1 MSEMVEAATSFKKSG
16 FSDEDSATLATI
28 SSMFANVAD
37 GAVSASE
44 SADFL
49 ISQMIAFGIEA
60 DNAISIVD
68 KVNEVSNRYA
78 VSSTDLSKALGVV
91 ASTSSAMGNSIDETL
106 GVVTAITEITRN
118 SSKAARGAN
127 AIFASLAQILDENSS
142 NGKKIIEIFDGLGV
156 AMYDSQGQMLSAFD
170 LLKGMSERWD
180 NLDSN
185 TQKYIATTIAGTTQ
199 LNNFLALMNNFDHAL
214 SATETSLD
222 SVGSATE
229 ENARVMESLEA
240 RWTAVKAEFQELAT
254 TVIDSGL
261 VKTILDL
268 AKAFLELANTGV
280 GRFLTQTTLLGGV
293 LWGGTGLIKAM
304 GIIPNLLGGFA
315 QAAGVATGATTALG
329 TAASISAPHLFLIA
343 AAISA
348 VIGLAPHVVDWFKK
362 ATDEVYR
369 SEEKLKELN
378 DELLTNQTRLEELNA
393 IPAIDRTSAIQKEI
407 DALEE
412 KNKQLQESIDK
423 ENEELRLAKFKQEV
437 LGTHETEGSYIYQK
451 ADRTVSGA
459 AELVG
464 GGNDSFVINA
474 EDALDK
480 LVEIGAIT
488 REKVNEVLAETNNDV
503 IAALDKL
510 GYELS
515 IGTADILAEDYYK
528 DKLSKLQDFANEL
541 TSGVIDVRKTEKFA
555 TVIQEF
561 DEIFQT
567 VQKIDPEN
575 VPEWLKEMQNQFE
588 ELIDIAPQMADVL
601 YNVEDSVKALDEGL
615 TINNLQYNQLI
626 SKYPALTTLLEDVGS
641 GYKYNAQELGTL
653 DEYIRMHIGSENSL
667 EGAMYRVLRGMEI
680 TEAQLNT
687 LKQLYPEIDSV
698 VRQSSQGYYVEIQAL
713 SDLAS
718 AGSSWAIS
726 MISSQKGVTKAV
738 VDQAAARVTA
748 LKAELRAV
756 QNEELITGIHDP
768 LRKKA
773 KRDALERA
781 KEEYNNIYSLYEI
794 ANRGYSVGNNIP
806 TGGGGGGST
815 SKPKPEDPIKKQS
828 EAFKEQIE
836 LMEHRL
842 FLMEKEGK
850 SEQSRIDYIKKIQAE
865 IERQKKW
872 YYSKGLNANSEYI
885 QELEK
890 QWWQYEEEI
899 KELYK
904 DQAKIYEQLFSAVV
918 DRADEEIKALE
929 AKKDAIKKENEELEE
944 QIRLQ
949 EALDALARAKQNKVM
964 VFKDGRMQ
972 YVSDVDAISAAQ
984 KDLDEIRREEALNQQ
999 LESIDKEIDKWE
1011 QMKDQWGSI
1020 TSEYKKFQDRLLIE
1034 QKLGIKLEGDNWEKR
1049 LGNLQTYVNKYNEL
1063 MSKANAIG
1071 KVSGATVK
1079 PFNPSSRYAYG
1090 GSSRSVPLSA
1100 YSGAQTFSLM
1110 SGGLEQTG
1118 WGMGNLS
1125 PSDLMSGAING
1136 MRSMAETIMVQI
1148 ENFNPNLPNVTN
1160 GEDFVNYLANNLWRQ
1175 TFQLSKV

>member
-1 MSEMVEAATSFKKSG
+1 
-16 FSDEDSATLATI
+16 
-28 SSMFANVAD
+28 
-37 GAVSASE
+37 
-44 SADFL
+44 
-49 ISQMIAFGIEA
+49 
-60 DNAISIVD
+60 
-68 KVNEVSNRYA
+68 
-78 VSSTDLSKALGVV
+78 
-91 ASTSSAMGNSIDETL
+91 
-106 GVVTAITEITRN
+106 
-118 SSKAARGAN
+118 
-127 AIFASLAQILDENSS
+127 
-142 NGKKIIEIFDGLGV
+142 
-156 AMYDSQGQMLSAFD
+156 
-170 LLKGMSERWD
+170 
-180 NLDSN
+180 
-185 TQKYIATTIAGTTQ
+185 
-199 LNNFLALMNNFDHAL
+199 MNNFDHAL

-229 ENARVMESLEA
+229 ENAKYMESLEA
-240 RWTAVKAEFQELAT
+240 KWTAVKAEFQELAT

-268 AKAFLELANTGV
+268 AKAFLELANNGV
-280 GRFLTQTTLLGGV
+280 GKFLIQTTLLGGV

-304 GIIPNLLGGFA
+304 GILPNLLSGFA

-348 VIGLAPHVVDWFKK
+348 VIGIAPHVVDWFKRLTDGAYDAEQRLEGFNAQLQDNEERLK
-362 ATDEVYR
+362 ELYDIPLSDRSPHILDEIEALEKENAELRENIDLWNQKKTNEEFEDEYLSGKNVEGYYITDPGGIDIVRNPEDFSEVFVQSAEEAIAQLGNISEATRTEI
-369 SEEKLKELN
+369 EKLKQEGL
-378 DELLTNQTRLEELNA
+378 
-393 IPAIDRTSAIQKEI
+393 SAKEI
-407 DALEE
+407 LESLGYGLS
-412 KNKQLQESIDK
+412 QQTLTISS
-423 ENEELRLAKFKQEV
+423 EEYYTGLVSKYQDFVNSFSAGNLNTKKDVEAFSDLR
-437 LGTHETEGSYIYQK
+437 
-451 ADRTVSGA
+451 
-459 AELVG
+459 AELTG
-464 GGNDSFVINA
+464 LF
-474 EDALDK
+474 
-480 LVEIGAIT
+480 GAM
-488 REKVNEVLAETNNDV
+488 
-503 IAALDKL
+503 
-510 GYELS
+510 
-515 IGTADILAEDYYK
+515 
-528 DKLSKLQDFANEL
+528 
-541 TSGVIDVRKTEKFA
+541 
-555 TVIQEF
+555 
-561 DEIFQT
+561 DE
-567 VQKIDPEN
+567 
-575 VPEWLKEMQNQFE
+575 
-588 ELIDIAPQMADVL
+588 
-601 YNVEDSVKALDEGL
+601 VEDSEIPDFLNVLQEQFSELEQTTPEIADAFYNVKDSISNLDSGL
-615 TINNLQYNQLI
+615 EINNLQYSQLI
-626 SKYPALTTLLEDVGS
+626 SKYPEISAFLEETAN
-641 GYKYNAQELGTL
+641 GYKYNAQQLGSL
-653 DEYIRMHIGSENSL
+653 DEYIRMNIESEDSY
-667 EGAMYRVLRGMEI
+667 EGALYRAVRGMEM
-680 TEAQLNT
+680 TESQLNR
-687 LKQLYPEIDSV
+687 LRQVYPEIDSV
-698 VRQSSQGYYVEIQAL
+698 IRESSGAYFVEIDAL
-713 SDLAS
+713 AKS
-718 AGSSWAIS
+718 AAAGNEWARS
-726 MISSQKGVTKAV
+726 MIASQKGVT
-738 VDQAAARVTA
+738 QATIEQTRARINAMISDFRAANLDPRS
-748 LKAELRAV
+748 AEARRW
-756 QNEELITGIHDP
+756 G
-768 LRKKA
+768 
-773 KRDALERA
+773 ERIS
-781 KEEYNNIYSLYEI
+781 KLQMQLYSLEKLQGAAYKE
-794 ANRGYSVGNNIP
+794 YSVGSNIS
-806 TGGGGGGST
+806 TSTGGGGGST

-828 EAFKEQIE
+828 EAFKEQIK

-999 LESIDKEIDKWE
+999 LESIDKEIDRWE

>member
-1 MSEMVEAATSFKKSG
+1 
-16 FSDEDSATLATI
+16 
-28 SSMFANVAD
+28 
-37 GAVSASE
+37 
-44 SADFL
+44 
-49 ISQMIAFGIEA
+49 
-60 DNAISIVD
+60 
-68 KVNEVSNRYA
+68 
-78 VSSTDLSKALGVV
+78 
-91 ASTSSAMGNSIDETL
+91 
-106 GVVTAITEITRN
+106 
-118 SSKAARGAN
+118 
-127 AIFASLAQILDENSS
+127 
-142 NGKKIIEIFDGLGV
+142 
-156 AMYDSQGQMLSAFD
+156 MYDSQGQMLSAFD

-199 LNNFLALMNNFDHAL
+199 LNSFLALMNNFDHAL

-240 RWTAVKAEFQELAT
+240 TWTSVKAKFQELAM

-261 VKTILDL
+261 VKAVLNL
-268 AKAFLELANTGV
+268 AEAFLEVANNSNGLTK
-280 GRFLTQTTLLGGV
+280 FLVQTTLLGGV

-304 GIIPNLLGGFA
+304 GIIPNLLGSFA

-343 AAISA
+343 TAISA
-348 VIGLAPHVVDWFKK
+348 VIGLAPHVVDWFKRLTDGAYNAEQK
-362 ATDEVYR
+362 LEGFNEQLQHNEDRLKELYDIPLSDRSPHILDEIEALEKENTELKENIDLWNQRKTNEEFEDEYLSGKNVEGYYITDPGGIDIVRNPEDFSEVFVQSAEEAIVQLGNISEATRTEI
-369 SEEKLKELN
+369 EKLKQEGL
-378 DELLTNQTRLEELNA
+378 
-393 IPAIDRTSAIQKEI
+393 SAKEI
-407 DALEE
+407 LESLGYGLS
-412 KNKQLQESIDK
+412 QQTLTISS
-423 ENEELRLAKFKQEV
+423 EEYYTGLVSKYQDFVNSFSAGNLNTKKDVEAFSDLR
-437 LGTHETEGSYIYQK
+437 
-451 ADRTVSGA
+451 
-459 AELVG
+459 AELTG
-464 GGNDSFVINA
+464 LF
-474 EDALDK
+474 
-480 LVEIGAIT
+480 GAM
-488 REKVNEVLAETNNDV
+488 
-503 IAALDKL
+503 
-510 GYELS
+510 
-515 IGTADILAEDYYK
+515 
-528 DKLSKLQDFANEL
+528 
-541 TSGVIDVRKTEKFA
+541 
-555 TVIQEF
+555 
-561 DEIFQT
+561 DE
-567 VQKIDPEN
+567 
-575 VPEWLKEMQNQFE
+575 
-588 ELIDIAPQMADVL
+588 
-601 YNVEDSVKALDEGL
+601 VEDSEIPDFLNVLQEQFSELEQTTPEIADAFYNVKDSISNLDSGL
-615 TINNLQYNQLI
+615 EINNLQYSQLI
-626 SKYPALTTLLEDVGS
+626 SKYPEISAFLEETAN
-641 GYKYNAQELGTL
+641 GYKYNAEQLGSL
-653 DEYIRMHIGSENSL
+653 DEYIRMNIESEDSY
-667 EGAMYRVLRGMEI
+667 EGALYRAVRGMEM
-680 TEAQLNT
+680 TESQLNR
-687 LKQLYPEIDSV
+687 LRQVYPEIDSV
-698 VRQSSQGYYVEIQAL
+698 IRESSGAYFVEIDAL
-713 SDLAS
+713 AKS
-718 AGSSWAIS
+718 AAAGNEWAIS
-726 MISSQKGVTKAV
+726 MINSQK
-738 VDQAAARVTA
+738 RVTEETIRQT
-748 LKAELRAV
+748 ELRIESMIDEFEAKNFDPRSYEARRFGDMITKV
-756 QNEELITGIHDP
+756 QMQL
-768 LRKKA
+768 
-773 KRDALERA
+773 
-781 KEEYNNIYSLYEI
+781 YSLRRLKDAI
-794 ANRGYSVGNNIP
+794 NS
-806 TGGGGGGST
+806 GGGGGIDLDNIST
-815 SKPKPEDPIKKQS
+815 SKPAKPKPEDPIKKQS

-1063 MSKANAIG
+1063 MSKANATG

-1125 PSDLMSGAING
+1125 PSDLMSGTING

>member
-106 GVVTAITEITRN
+106 GVVTAITETTRN

-268 AKAFLELANTGV
+268 AKAFLELANNGV
-280 GRFLTQTTLLGGV
+280 GKFLIQTTLLGGV

-304 GIIPNLLGGFA
+304 GILPNLLSGFT
-315 QAAGVATGATTALG
+315 QAAGIATGATTALG

-348 VIGLAPHVVDWFKK
+348 VIGLAPHVVDWYKRLTDGAYNAEQKLEGFNEQLQYNEGRLKELYDIPLSDRSPHILDEIEALEK
-362 ATDEVYR
+362 ENTELKENIDLWNQRKTNEEFEDEYLSGKNVEGYYITDPGGIDIVRNPEDFSEVFVQSAEEAITQLGNISEATRTEI
-369 SEEKLKELN
+369 EKLKQEGL
-378 DELLTNQTRLEELNA
+378 
-393 IPAIDRTSAIQKEI
+393 SAKEI
-407 DALEE
+407 LEALGYGLSQQTLTISSEE
-412 KNKQLQESIDK
+412 YYTGLVSKYQDFVQSFSAGNLNTKKDVEAFSD
-423 ENEELRLAKFKQEV
+423 LR
-437 LGTHETEGSYIYQK
+437 
-451 ADRTVSGA
+451 
-459 AELVG
+459 AELTG
-464 GGNDSFVINA
+464 LF
-474 EDALDK
+474 
-480 LVEIGAIT
+480 GAM
-488 REKVNEVLAETNNDV
+488 
-503 IAALDKL
+503 
-510 GYELS
+510 
-515 IGTADILAEDYYK
+515 
-528 DKLSKLQDFANEL
+528 
-541 TSGVIDVRKTEKFA
+541 
-555 TVIQEF
+555 
-561 DEIFQT
+561 DE
-567 VQKIDPEN
+567 
-575 VPEWLKEMQNQFE
+575 
-588 ELIDIAPQMADVL
+588 
-601 YNVEDSVKALDEGL
+601 VEDSEIPDFLNVLQEQFSELEQTTPEIADAFYNVKDSISNLDSGL
-615 TINNLQYNQLI
+615 EINNLQYSQLI
-626 SKYPALTTLLEDVGS
+626 SKYPEISAFLEETAN
-641 GYKYNAQELGTL
+641 GYKYNAQQLGSL
-653 DEYIRMHIGSENSL
+653 DEYIRMNIESEDSY
-667 EGAMYRVLRGMEI
+667 EGALYRAVRGMEM
-680 TEAQLNT
+680 TESQLNR
-687 LKQLYPEIDSV
+687 LRQVYPEIDSV
-698 VRQSSQGYYVEIQAL
+698 IRESSGAYFVEIDAL
-713 SDLAS
+713 AKS
-718 AGSSWAIS
+718 AAAGNEWARS
-726 MISSQKGVTKAV
+726 MIASQKGVT
-738 VDQAAARVTA
+738 QATIEQTRARINAMISDFRAANLDPRS
-748 LKAELRAV
+748 AEARRW
-756 QNEELITGIHDP
+756 G
-768 LRKKA
+768 
-773 KRDALERA
+773 ERIS
-781 KEEYNNIYSLYEI
+781 KLQMQLYSLEKLQGATYKE
-794 ANRGYSVGNNIP
+794 YSVGSNIS
-806 TGGGGGGST
+806 TSTGGGST

-1063 MSKANAIG
+1063 MSKANATG

-1090 GSSRSVPLSA
+1090 GSTRSIPLSA

>member
-1 MSEMVEAATSFKKSG
+1 M
-16 FSDEDSATLATI
+16 
-28 SSMFANVAD
+28 
-37 GAVSASE
+37 
-44 SADFL
+44 
-49 ISQMIAFGIEA
+49 
-60 DNAISIVD
+60 
-68 KVNEVSNRYA
+68 
-78 VSSTDLSKALGVV
+78 SKALGVV

-106 GVVTAITEITRN
+106 GIVTAITEQTRN

-199 LNNFLALMNNFDHAL
+199 LNNFLSLMNNFDHAL

-229 ENARVMESLEA
+229 ENARYMESLEA
-240 RWTAVKAEFQELAT
+240 KWTSVKAEFQELAM

-261 VKTILDL
+261 VKTVLDL
-268 AKAFLELANTGV
+268 AKAFLELANNGV
-280 GRFLTQTTLLGGV
+280 GKFLIQTTLLGGV

-304 GIIPNLLGGFA
+304 GIIPNLLSGFA
-315 QAAGVATGATTALG
+315 QAAGIATGATTALG

-343 AAISA
+343 TAISA
-348 VIGLAPHVVDWFKK
+348 VIGLAPHVVDWFKRLTDGAYNAEQK
-362 ATDEVYR
+362 LEGFNEQLQYNEERLKELYNIPLSDRSPHILDEIEALEKENAELKENIDLWNQKKTNEEFEDEYLSGKNVEGYYITDPGGIDIVRNPEDFSEVFVQSAEEAIAQLGNISEATRTEI
-369 SEEKLKELN
+369 EKLKQEGL
-378 DELLTNQTRLEELNA
+378 
-393 IPAIDRTSAIQKEI
+393 SAKEI
-407 DALEE
+407 LESLGYGLS
-412 KNKQLQESIDK
+412 QQTLTISS
-423 ENEELRLAKFKQEV
+423 EEYYTGLVSKYQDFVNSFSAGNLNTKKDVEAFSDLR
-437 LGTHETEGSYIYQK
+437 
-451 ADRTVSGA
+451 
-459 AELVG
+459 AELTG
-464 GGNDSFVINA
+464 LF
-474 EDALDK
+474 
-480 LVEIGAIT
+480 GAM
-488 REKVNEVLAETNNDV
+488 
-503 IAALDKL
+503 
-510 GYELS
+510 
-515 IGTADILAEDYYK
+515 
-528 DKLSKLQDFANEL
+528 
-541 TSGVIDVRKTEKFA
+541 
-555 TVIQEF
+555 
-561 DEIFQT
+561 DE
-567 VQKIDPEN
+567 
-575 VPEWLKEMQNQFE
+575 
-588 ELIDIAPQMADVL
+588 
-601 YNVEDSVKALDEGL
+601 VEDSEIPDFLNVLQEQFSELEQTTPEIADAFYNVKDSISNLDSGL
-615 TINNLQYNQLI
+615 EINNLQYSQLI
-626 SKYPALTTLLEDVGS
+626 SKYPEISAFLEETAN
-641 GYKYNAQELGTL
+641 GYKYNAQQLGSL
-653 DEYIRMHIGSENSL
+653 DEYIRMNIESEDSY
-667 EGAMYRVLRGMEI
+667 EGALYRAVRGMEM
-680 TEAQLNT
+680 TESQLNR
-687 LKQLYPEIDSV
+687 LRQVYPEIDSV
-698 VRQSSQGYYVEIQAL
+698 IRESSGAYFVEIDAL
-713 SDLAS
+713 AKS
-718 AGSSWAIS
+718 AAAGNEWARS
-726 MISSQKGVTKAV
+726 MIASQKGVT
-738 VDQAAARVTA
+738 QATIEQTRARINAMISDFRAANLDPRS
-748 LKAELRAV
+748 AEARRW
-756 QNEELITGIHDP
+756 G
-768 LRKKA
+768 
-773 KRDALERA
+773 ERIS
-781 KEEYNNIYSLYEI
+781 KLQMQLYSLEKLQGAAYKE
-794 ANRGYSVGNNIP
+794 YSVGNNIP
-806 TGGGGGGST
+806 TGGGST

-1063 MSKANAIG
+1063 MSKANATG

-1090 GSSRSVPLSA
+1090 GSARSVPLSA

-1110 SGGLEQTG
+1110 SSGLEQTG

>member
-1 MSEMVEAATSFKKSG
+1 
-16 FSDEDSATLATI
+16 
-28 SSMFANVAD
+28 
-37 GAVSASE
+37 
-44 SADFL
+44 
-49 ISQMIAFGIEA
+49 
-60 DNAISIVD
+60 
-68 KVNEVSNRYA
+68 
-78 VSSTDLSKALGVV
+78 
-91 ASTSSAMGNSIDETL
+91 
-106 GVVTAITEITRN
+106 
-118 SSKAARGAN
+118 
-127 AIFASLAQILDENSS
+127 
-142 NGKKIIEIFDGLGV
+142 
-156 AMYDSQGQMLSAFD
+156 MYDSQGQMLSAFD
-170 LLKGMSERWD
+170 LLKGMSERWG

-222 SVGSATE
+222 SVGSASE
-229 ENARVMESLEA
+229 ENARYMESLEA
-240 RWTAVKAEFQELAT
+240 TWTSVKAKFQELAM

-261 VKTILDL
+261 VKAVLNL
-268 AKAFLELANTGV
+268 AEAFLEVANNSNGLTKFLA
-280 GRFLTQTTLLGGV
+280 QTTLLGGV
-293 LWGGTGLIKAM
+293 LWGGTGVIKAM
-304 GIIPNLLGGFA
+304 GILPNLLGGFA
-315 QAAGVATGATTALG
+315 QAAGIATGATTALG

-343 AAISA
+343 TAISA
-348 VIGLAPHVVDWFKK
+348 VIGLAPHVVDWYKRL
-362 ATDEVYR
+362 TDGAYNAEQ
-369 SEEKLKELN
+369 KLEGF
-378 DELLTNQTRLEELNA
+378 
-393 IPAIDRTSAIQKEI
+393 
-407 DALEE
+407 
-412 KNKQLQESIDK
+412 NKQLQYNEDRLKELYDIPLSDRSPHILDEIEALEEENTKLK
-423 ENEELRLAKFKQEV
+423 ENIDLWNQRKTNEEFEDEYLSGKNVEGYYITDPGGIDIVRKPEDFSEVFVQSAEEAIVQLGNISEATRTEIEKLKQEGLSAKEILET
-437 LGTHETEGSYIYQK
+437 LGYTLSQQTLTISSEEYYTGLVSKYQDFVQSFSAGNLNTK
-451 ADRTVSGA
+451 KDVEAFSDLR
-459 AELVG
+459 AELTG
-464 GGNDSFVINA
+464 LF
-474 EDALDK
+474 
-480 LVEIGAIT
+480 GAM
-488 REKVNEVLAETNNDV
+488 
-503 IAALDKL
+503 
-510 GYELS
+510 
-515 IGTADILAEDYYK
+515 
-528 DKLSKLQDFANEL
+528 
-541 TSGVIDVRKTEKFA
+541 
-555 TVIQEF
+555 
-561 DEIFQT
+561 DE
-567 VQKIDPEN
+567 
-575 VPEWLKEMQNQFE
+575 
-588 ELIDIAPQMADVL
+588 
-601 YNVEDSVKALDEGL
+601 VEDSEIPDFLNVLQEQFSELEQTTPEIADAFYNVKDSVSNLDSGL
-615 TINNLQYNQLI
+615 EINNLQYSQLI
-626 SKYPALTTLLEDVGS
+626 SKYPEISAFLEETAN
-641 GYKYNAQELGTL
+641 GYKYNAQQLGSL
-653 DEYIRMHIGSENSL
+653 DEYIRMNIESEDSY
-667 EGAMYRVLRGMEI
+667 EGAMYRAVRGMEM
-680 TEAQLNT
+680 TESQLNR
-687 LKQLYPEIDSV
+687 LRQVYPEIDSV
-698 VRQSSQGYYVEIQAL
+698 IRESSGAYFVEIDAL
-713 SDLAS
+713 AKS
-718 AGSSWAIS
+718 AAAGNEWAIS
-726 MISSQKGVTKAV
+726 MINSQK
-738 VDQAAARVTA
+738 RVTEETIRQT
-748 LKAELRAV
+748 ELRI
-756 QNEELITGIHDP
+756 ESMIDEF
-768 LRKKA
+768 KA
-773 KRDALERA
+773 KNFDPRSYEARRFGDMITKVQMQL
-781 KEEYNNIYSLYEI
+781 YSLRRLKDAI
-794 ANRGYSVGNNIP
+794 NS
-806 TGGGGGGST
+806 GGGGGIDLDNISTT

-842 FLMEKEGK
+842 LLMEKEGK

-1063 MSKANAIG
+1063 MSKANATG

-1090 GSSRSVPLSA
+1090 GSARSVPLSA

>member
-1 MSEMVEAATSFKKSG
+1 M
-16 FSDEDSATLATI
+16 
-28 SSMFANVAD
+28 
-37 GAVSASE
+37 
-44 SADFL
+44 
-49 ISQMIAFGIEA
+49 
-60 DNAISIVD
+60 
-68 KVNEVSNRYA
+68 
-78 VSSTDLSKALGVV
+78 SKALGVV

-106 GVVTAITEITRN
+106 GIVTAITEQTRN

-180 NLDSN
+180 SLDSN

-199 LNNFLALMNNFDHAL
+199 LNNFLSLMNNFDHAL

-229 ENARVMESLEA
+229 ENARYMESLEA
-240 RWTAVKAEFQELAT
+240 TWTSVKAKFQELAM

-261 VKTILDL
+261 IKAVLNL
-268 AKAFLELANTGV
+268 AEAFLEVANNSNGLTKFLA
-280 GRFLTQTTLLGGV
+280 QTTLLGGV

-304 GIIPNLLGGFA
+304 GILPNLLSGFA
-315 QAAGVATGATTALG
+315 QAAGIATGATTALG

-343 AAISA
+343 TAISA
-348 VIGLAPHVVDWFKK
+348 VIGLAPHVVDWFKRLTDGAYNAEQK
-362 ATDEVYR
+362 LEGFNEQLQYNEERLKELYDIPLSDRSPHILDEIEALEKENAELKENIDLWNQKKTNEEFEDEYLSGKNVEGYYITDPGGIDIVRNPENFSEVFVQSAEEAITRLGNISEATRTEI
-369 SEEKLKELN
+369 EKLKQEGLSAREILEALGYTLSQQTLTISSEEYYTGLVSKYQDFVQSFSAGNLN
-378 DELLTNQTRLEELNA
+378 TKKDVEAFSN
-393 IPAIDRTSAIQKEI
+393 
-407 DALEE
+407 
-412 KNKQLQESIDK
+412 
-423 ENEELRLAKFKQEV
+423 LR
-437 LGTHETEGSYIYQK
+437 
-451 ADRTVSGA
+451 
-459 AELVG
+459 AELTG
-464 GGNDSFVINA
+464 LF
-474 EDALDK
+474 
-480 LVEIGAIT
+480 GAM
-488 REKVNEVLAETNNDV
+488 
-503 IAALDKL
+503 
-510 GYELS
+510 
-515 IGTADILAEDYYK
+515 
-528 DKLSKLQDFANEL
+528 
-541 TSGVIDVRKTEKFA
+541 
-555 TVIQEF
+555 
-561 DEIFQT
+561 DE
-567 VQKIDPEN
+567 
-575 VPEWLKEMQNQFE
+575 
-588 ELIDIAPQMADVL
+588 
-601 YNVEDSVKALDEGL
+601 VEDSEIPDFLNVLQEQFSELEQTTPEIADAFYNVKDSISNLDSGL
-615 TINNLQYNQLI
+615 EINNLQYSQLI
-626 SKYPALTTLLEDVGS
+626 SKYPEISAFLEETAN
-641 GYKYNAQELGTL
+641 GYKYNAEQLGSL
-653 DEYIRMHIGSENSL
+653 DEYIRMNIESEDSY
-667 EGAMYRVLRGMEI
+667 EGALYRAVRGMEM
-680 TEAQLNT
+680 TESQLNR
-687 LKQLYPEIDSV
+687 LRQVYPEIDSV
-698 VRQSSQGYYVEIQAL
+698 IRESSGAYFVEIDAL
-713 SDLAS
+713 AKS
-718 AGSSWAIS
+718 AAAGNEWARS
-726 MISSQKGVTKAV
+726 MIASQKGVT
-738 VDQAAARVTA
+738 QATIEQTRARINAMISDFRAANLDPRS
-748 LKAELRAV
+748 AEARRW
-756 QNEELITGIHDP
+756 G
-768 LRKKA
+768 
-773 KRDALERA
+773 ERIS
-781 KEEYNNIYSLYEI
+781 KLQMQLYSLEKLQGAAYKE
-794 ANRGYSVGNNIP
+794 YSVGSNIS
-806 TGGGGGGST
+806 TSTGGGGGST

-964 VFKDGRMQ
+964 IFKDGRMQ
-972 YVSDVDAISAAQ
+972 YVSDVDAVSAAQ

-1090 GSSRSVPLSA
+1090 GSARSVPLSA

>member
-1 MSEMVEAATSFKKSG
+1 M
-16 FSDEDSATLATI
+16 
-28 SSMFANVAD
+28 
-37 GAVSASE
+37 
-44 SADFL
+44 
-49 ISQMIAFGIEA
+49 
-60 DNAISIVD
+60 
-68 KVNEVSNRYA
+68 
-78 VSSTDLSKALGVV
+78 SKALGVV

-106 GVVTAITEITRN
+106 GIVTAITEQTRN

-229 ENARVMESLEA
+229 ENARYMESLEA
-240 RWTAVKAEFQELAT
+240 TWTSVKAKFQELAM

-261 VKTILDL
+261 IKAVLNL
-268 AKAFLELANTGV
+268 AEAFLEVANNSNGLTKFLA
-280 GRFLTQTTLLGGV
+280 QTTLLGGV

-304 GIIPNLLGGFA
+304 GILPNLLSGFA
-315 QAAGVATGATTALG
+315 QAAGIATGATTALG

-343 AAISA
+343 TAISA
-348 VIGLAPHVVDWFKK
+348 VIGLAPHVVDWFKRLTDGAYNAEQK
-362 ATDEVYR
+362 LEGFNEQLQYNEDRLKELYDIPLSDRSPHILDEIEALEKENAELKENIDLWNQKKTNEEFEDEYLSGKNVEGYYITDPGGIDIVRNPENFSEVFVQSAEEAITRLGNISEATRTEI
-369 SEEKLKELN
+369 EKLKQEGLSAREILEALGYTLSQQTLTISSEEYYTGLVSKYQDFVQSFSAGNLN
-378 DELLTNQTRLEELNA
+378 TKKDVEAFSN
-393 IPAIDRTSAIQKEI
+393 
-407 DALEE
+407 
-412 KNKQLQESIDK
+412 
-423 ENEELRLAKFKQEV
+423 LR
-437 LGTHETEGSYIYQK
+437 
-451 ADRTVSGA
+451 
-459 AELVG
+459 AELTG
-464 GGNDSFVINA
+464 LF
-474 EDALDK
+474 
-480 LVEIGAIT
+480 GAM
-488 REKVNEVLAETNNDV
+488 
-503 IAALDKL
+503 
-510 GYELS
+510 
-515 IGTADILAEDYYK
+515 
-528 DKLSKLQDFANEL
+528 
-541 TSGVIDVRKTEKFA
+541 
-555 TVIQEF
+555 
-561 DEIFQT
+561 DE
-567 VQKIDPEN
+567 
-575 VPEWLKEMQNQFE
+575 
-588 ELIDIAPQMADVL
+588 
-601 YNVEDSVKALDEGL
+601 VEDSEIPDFLNVLQEQFSELEQTTPEIADAFYNVKDSISNLDSGL
-615 TINNLQYNQLI
+615 EINNLQYSQLI
-626 SKYPALTTLLEDVGS
+626 SKYPEISAFLEETAN
-641 GYKYNAQELGTL
+641 GYKYNAEQLGSL
-653 DEYIRMHIGSENSL
+653 DEYIRMNIESEDSY
-667 EGAMYRVLRGMEI
+667 EGALYRAVRGMEM
-680 TEAQLNT
+680 TESQLNR
-687 LKQLYPEIDSV
+687 LRQVYPEIDSV
-698 VRQSSQGYYVEIQAL
+698 IRESSGAYFVEIDAL
-713 SDLAS
+713 AKS
-718 AGSSWAIS
+718 AAAGNEWARS
-726 MISSQKGVTKAV
+726 MIASQKGVT
-738 VDQAAARVTA
+738 QATIEQTRARINAMISDFRAANLDPRS
-748 LKAELRAV
+748 AEARRW
-756 QNEELITGIHDP
+756 G
-768 LRKKA
+768 
-773 KRDALERA
+773 ERIS
-781 KEEYNNIYSLYEI
+781 KLQMQLYSLEKLQGAAYKE
-794 ANRGYSVGNNIP
+794 YSVGSNIS
-806 TGGGGGGST
+806 TSTGGGGGST

-964 VFKDGRMQ
+964 IFKDGRMQ

-1063 MSKANAIG
+1063 MSKANAAG

-1090 GSSRSVPLSA
+1090 GSARSVPLSA

>member
-1 MSEMVEAATSFKKSG
+1 
-16 FSDEDSATLATI
+16 
-28 SSMFANVAD
+28 
-37 GAVSASE
+37 
-44 SADFL
+44 
-49 ISQMIAFGIEA
+49 
-60 DNAISIVD
+60 
-68 KVNEVSNRYA
+68 
-78 VSSTDLSKALGVV
+78 
-91 ASTSSAMGNSIDETL
+91 MGNSIDETL
-106 GVVTAITEITRN
+106 GIVTAITEQTRN

-268 AKAFLELANTGV
+268 VKAFLELANTGV

-348 VIGLAPHVVDWFKK
+348 VIGLAPHVVDWYKRLTDGAYNAEQKLEGFNEQLQYNEGRLKELYDIPLSDRSPHILDEIEALEK
-362 ATDEVYR
+362 ENTELKENIDLWNQRKTNEEFEDEYLSGKNVEGYYITDPGGIDIVRNPENFSEVFVQGAEEAIAKLGNISEATRTEI
-369 SEEKLKELN
+369 EKLKQEGL
-378 DELLTNQTRLEELNA
+378 
-393 IPAIDRTSAIQKEI
+393 SAKEI
-407 DALEE
+407 LESLGYGLS
-412 KNKQLQESIDK
+412 QQTLTISS
-423 ENEELRLAKFKQEV
+423 EEYYTGLVSKYQDFVNSFSAGNLNTKKDVEAFSDLR
-437 LGTHETEGSYIYQK
+437 
-451 ADRTVSGA
+451 
-459 AELVG
+459 AELTG
-464 GGNDSFVINA
+464 LF
-474 EDALDK
+474 
-480 LVEIGAIT
+480 GAM
-488 REKVNEVLAETNNDV
+488 
-503 IAALDKL
+503 
-510 GYELS
+510 
-515 IGTADILAEDYYK
+515 
-528 DKLSKLQDFANEL
+528 
-541 TSGVIDVRKTEKFA
+541 
-555 TVIQEF
+555 
-561 DEIFQT
+561 DE
-567 VQKIDPEN
+567 
-575 VPEWLKEMQNQFE
+575 
-588 ELIDIAPQMADVL
+588 
-601 YNVEDSVKALDEGL
+601 VEDSEIPDFLNVLQEQFSELEQTTPEIADAFYNVKDSISNLDSGL
-615 TINNLQYNQLI
+615 EINNLQYSQLI
-626 SKYPALTTLLEDVGS
+626 SKYPEISAFLEETAN
-641 GYKYNAQELGTL
+641 GYKYNAEQLGSL
-653 DEYIRMHIGSENSL
+653 DEYIRMNIESEDSY
-667 EGAMYRVLRGMEI
+667 EGALYRAVRGMEM
-680 TEAQLNT
+680 TESQLNR
-687 LKQLYPEIDSV
+687 LRQVYPEIDSV
-698 VRQSSQGYYVEIQAL
+698 IRESSGAYFVEIDAL
-713 SDLAS
+713 AKS
-718 AGSSWAIS
+718 AAAGNEWAIS
-726 MISSQKGVTKAV
+726 MINSQK
-738 VDQAAARVTA
+738 RVTEETIRQT
-748 LKAELRAV
+748 ELRIESMIDEFEAKKFDPRSYEARRFGDMITKV
-756 QNEELITGIHDP
+756 QMQL
-768 LRKKA
+768 
-773 KRDALERA
+773 
-781 KEEYNNIYSLYEI
+781 YSLRRLKDAI
-794 ANRGYSVGNNIP
+794 NS
-806 TGGGGGGST
+806 GGGGGIDLGNIST
-815 SKPKPEDPIKKQS
+815 SKPSKPKPEDPIKKQS

-1063 MSKANAIG
+1063 MSKANATG